1 MADEIY
7 RRLQQQLDSYSVGF
21 PATESGVEIKILEYL
36 FSKEDTELF
45 RETGWSN
52 LLCYSFMSKRQ

>member
-36 FSKEDTELF
+36 FSKEDAELF